1 MLVRILKRTFGGVE
15 YGPEQK
21 VLKLGGRGS
30 AMVQRLEFS
39 LPEDWDGMEVT
50 LHVEREDGSVP
61 EPALL
66 DRENGVKVDGRFT
79 ACRSGLWMLMAV
91 DGQGYRAM
99 TKPEK
104 YICHETLQMGEA
116 LEGMPAPL
124 LPLYY
129 QYAQRT
135 MEDALAAQQAAQQAA
150 RAAESL
156 CPDRVQL
163 MRMLEGMSYAAPDM
177 AAVHAELRQS
187 WMDKIPDQPDTVPVE
202 RIRLDRVVL
211 QMKAGESAVLMARI
225 WPENATD
232 KTVHWMV
239 QPEGV
244 AEVQDG
250 KVTAVQKGT
259 ALITARA
266 GARYA
271 ACAVQVTTAAVP
283 LRKLLVQ
290 PESMELK
297 IGQSKALEVSFWP
310 EDTTERNVQWSAAPE
325 GVVQVQDGT
334 VTALADGDAVVTATV
349 GTHSASC
356 RVAAGNRIVPVESVR
371 LSRGSLVLK
380 VEDTASLT
388 ATVLPE
394 NATDKTVYWAVS
406 VPGIVQLV
414 DGEVTAV
421 AVGSTNILAT
431 AGEQQALCVVQVKK
445 KDVYYSVAQALTNV
459 TSGNTAPT
467 VLEGAAFETVLTVR
481 ENYEMRTVTVKMGG
495 KDLTETAYDPGTGR
509 VHLDAVTG
517 DVKITATAEQALL
530 GNAKVGSVVTIRE
543 NGALT
548 EYLVAAHDYE
558 SSLNGEGRTL
568 LVRQEFADARR
579 WNDKDVNAYAE
590 SEIDRWLT
598 GAFMTRFSEEMLE
611 AMSVTKIRYV
621 PGNGTTEAGVLTRK
635 IFLLSAA
642 ELGIRDATS
651 DPAGQVL
658 EGADAL
664 KTFAD
669 TEKAFWTRTPVVDA
683 SNDGL
688 PESEN
693 LTRATVCGS
702 GGRSQNVKCS
712 ATTCKYTTTTM
723 TLYSRPAFTLPG
735 SMLRAVANG
744 EITKG

>member
-30 AMVQRLEFS
+30 AKVQRLEFS

-135 MEDALAAQQAAQQAA
+135 MEDALAA

-163 MRMLEGMSYAAPDM
+163 MRMLEGMSYTAPDM

-211 QMKAGESAVLMARI
+211 QMKAGESAVLTARI

-297 IGQSKALEVSFWP
+297 IGQSKALEVRFWP

-349 GTHSASC
+349 GAHSASC
-356 RVAAGNRIVPVESVR
+356 KVAAGNRIVPVESVR

-394 NATDKTVYWAVS
+394 NATDKTVHWAVS

-481 ENYEMRTVTVKMGG
+481 ENYEMRTVSVKMGG

-598 GAFMTRFSEEMLE
+598 GAFMARFSEEMLE
-611 AMSVTKIRYV
+611 AMSATKIRYV

-669 TEKAFWTRTPVVDA
+669 KEKAFWTRTPVVDA
-683 SNDGL
+683 SEDGL

-693 LTRATVCGS
+693 LTRATICGS

-712 ATTCKYTTTTM
+712 ATTCKYITTTM

>member
-1 MLVRILKRTFGGVE
+1 
-15 YGPEQK
+15 
-21 VLKLGGRGS
+21 
-30 AMVQRLEFS
+30 
-39 LPEDWDGMEVT
+39 
-50 LHVEREDGSVP
+50 
-61 EPALL
+61 
-66 DRENGVKVDGRFT
+66 
-79 ACRSGLWMLMAV
+79 
-91 DGQGYRAM
+91 
-99 TKPEK
+99 
-104 YICHETLQMGEA
+104 
-116 LEGMPAPL
+116 
-124 LPLYY
+124 
-129 QYAQRT
+129 
-135 MEDALAAQQAAQQAA
+135 
-150 RAAESL
+150 
-156 CPDRVQL
+156 
-163 MRMLEGMSYAAPDM
+163 
-177 AAVHAELRQS
+177 
-187 WMDKIPDQPDTVPVE
+187 MDKIPDQPDTVPVE

-211 QMKAGESAVLMARI
+211 QMKAGESAVLTARI

-244 AEVQDG
+244 AEVRDG

-297 IGQSKALEVSFWP
+297 IGQSKALEVRFWP

-356 RVAAGNRIVPVESVR
+356 TVAAGNRIVPVESVR

-394 NATDKTVYWAVS
+394 NATDKTVHWAVS
-406 VPGIVQLV
+406 MPGIVQLV

-481 ENYEMRTVTVKMGG
+481 ENHEMRTVSVKMGG
-495 KDLTETAYDPGTGR
+495 KDLTETAYDPGAGR

-517 DVKITATAEQALL
+517 DVKITATAAQALL

-579 WNDKDVNAYAE
+579 WNDKDANAYAE

-598 GAFMTRFSEEMLE
+598 GAFMARFDAEVLE
-611 AMSVTKIRYV
+611 AMSATKIRYV

-642 ELGIRDATS
+642 ELGIRDTTS

-669 TEKAFWTRTPVVDA
+669 KEKAFWTRTPVVDA
-683 SNDGL
+683 SEDGL
-688 PESEN
+688 TESEN

-702 GGRSQNVKCS
+702 GGRAQNVKCS
-712 ATTCKYTTTTM
+712 ATTCKYKTTTM

>member
-30 AMVQRLEFS
+30 AEVQRLEFS

-211 QMKAGESAVLMARI
+211 QMKAGESTVLTARI

-250 KVTAVQKGT
+250 KVTAVQKGA
-259 ALITARA
+259 ALITGTTVDIRQVAAYSNVIGNDVLEEVMDKNLDHFIPIGYTEEELAYA
-266 GARYA
+266 GKFKEVVTELDKEGLKDMIAHAVEKDKRKEVLDMPLLDFKLDRSESYGGGGSTDVGDVSWVVPTVQTNVCCYA
-271 ACAVQVTTAAVP
+271 AGTALHSWQAVAQGKASIAHKGMLTAAKVMACTGAD
-283 LRKLLVQ
+283 LLEN
-290 PESMELK
+290 PELIKKAHKDWLEEL
-297 IGQSKALEVSFWP
+297 
-310 EDTTERNVQWSAAPE
+310 
-325 GVVQVQDGT
+325 
-334 VTALADGDAVVTATV
+334 
-349 GTHSASC
+349 
-356 RVAAGNRIVPVESVR
+356 
-371 LSRGSLVLK
+371 
-380 VEDTASLT
+380 
-388 ATVLPE
+388 
-394 NATDKTVYWAVS
+394 
-406 VPGIVQLV
+406 
-414 DGEVTAV
+414 DGETYP
-421 AVGSTNILAT
+421 NPLP
-431 AGEQQALCVVQVKK
+431 
-445 KDVYYSVAQALTNV
+445 KD
-459 TSGNTAPT
+459 
-467 VLEGAAFETVLTVR
+467 
-481 ENYEMRTVTVKMGG
+481 
-495 KDLTETAYDPGTGR
+495 
-509 VHLDAVTG
+509 
-517 DVKITATAEQALL
+517 
-530 GNAKVGSVVTIRE
+530 AK
-543 NGALT
+543 
-548 EYLVAAHDYE
+548 
-558 SSLNGEGRTL
+558 
-568 LVRQEFADARR
+568 
-579 WNDKDVNAYAE
+579 
-590 SEIDRWLT
+590 
-598 GAFMTRFSEEMLE
+598 
-611 AMSVTKIRYV
+611 
-621 PGNGTTEAGVLTRK
+621 P
-635 IFLLSAA
+635 
-642 ELGIRDATS
+642 EL
-651 DPAGQVL
+651 
-658 EGADAL
+658 
-664 KTFAD
+664 
-669 TEKAFWTRTPVVDA
+669 W
-683 SNDGL
+683 
-688 PESEN
+688 
-693 LTRATVCGS
+693 
-702 GGRSQNVKCS
+702 
-712 ATTCKYTTTTM
+712 
-723 TLYSRPAFTLPG
+723 
-735 SMLRAVANG
+735 
-744 EITKG
+744 

>member
-30 AMVQRLEFS
+30 AKVQRLEFS

-163 MRMLEGMSYAAPDM
+163 MRMLEGMSYTAPDM

-202 RIRLDRVVL
+202 RIRLDRVLL
-211 QMKAGESAVLMARI
+211 QMKAGESAVLTARI

-244 AEVQDG
+244 AEVQG
-250 KVTAVQKGT
+250 GTVTAVQKGT

-290 PESMELK
+290 PENMELQLGK
-297 IGQSKALEVSFWP
+297 SKALEVRFWP
-310 EDTTERNVQWSAAPE
+310 EDTTERTVQWSAEPE

-356 RVAAGNRIVPVESVR
+356 TVAAGNRIVPVENIR
-371 LSRGSLVLK
+371 LSRGSLEMK

-394 NATDKTVYWAVS
+394 NATDKEVHWAVS
-406 VPGIVQLV
+406 VPGIVHV
-414 DGEVTAV
+414 TEGEVTAV

-431 AGEQQALCVVQVKK
+431 AGEKQALCVVQVKK

-467 VLEGAAFETVLTVR
+467 VLEDAAFETVLTVW
-481 ENYEMRTVTVKMGG
+481 ENHEMRTVSVKMGG
-495 KDLTETAYDPGTGR
+495 KDLTGTAYDPGTGR

-517 DVKITATAEQALL
+517 DVKITAAAEQALL
-530 GNAKVGSVVTIRE
+530 GNAKVGSVVRIRE
-543 NGALT
+543 GETLT

-568 LVRQEFADARR
+568 LVRKGFADQRR
-579 WNDKDVNAYAE
+579 WNDTDVNAYAE

-598 GAFMTRFSEEMLE
+598 ATFTGRFSAEMLE
-611 AMSVTKIRYV
+611 AMGTTKIRYV
-621 PGNGTTEAGVLTRK
+621 PGNGTTEAGVLVRK
-635 IFLLSAA
+635 VFLLSAV
-642 ELGIRDATS
+642 ELGIWDSSRN
-651 DPAGQVL
+651 PEGLML
-658 EGADAL
+658 EGAGAL
-664 KTFAD
+664 TTFAD
-669 TEKAFWTRTPVVDA
+669 AKKVYWTRTPVVDA
-683 SNDGL
+683 SDDGL

-693 LTRATVCGS
+693 LTRAVACTS
-702 GGRSQNVKCS
+702 EGGAMTARCS
-712 ATTCKYTTTTM
+712 RTTNGTAATTWTIW
-723 TLYSRPAFTLPG
+723 SRPAFTLPG
-735 SMLRAVANG
+735 SMKRAVANG